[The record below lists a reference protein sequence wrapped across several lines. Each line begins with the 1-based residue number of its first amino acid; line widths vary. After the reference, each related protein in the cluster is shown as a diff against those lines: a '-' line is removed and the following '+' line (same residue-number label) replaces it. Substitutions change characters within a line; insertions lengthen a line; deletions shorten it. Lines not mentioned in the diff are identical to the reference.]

1 MEEGMGSA
9 ATAEARQKSNRMRI
23 VLERRERRESLNR
36 KVVVKKGVE

>member
-9 ATAEARQKSNRMRI
+9 ATAEARQKSKRIRI
-23 VLERRERRESLNR
+23 VLERRESLHW